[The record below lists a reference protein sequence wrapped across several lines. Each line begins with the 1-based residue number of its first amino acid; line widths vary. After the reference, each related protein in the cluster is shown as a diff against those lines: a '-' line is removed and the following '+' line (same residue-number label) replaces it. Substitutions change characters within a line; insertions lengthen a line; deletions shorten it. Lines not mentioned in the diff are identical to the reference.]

1 MFPVLTCVLPQALRW
16 GSVDSRLCRDKPWGP
31 RVMRAAVL
39 ATEIA
44 GAQRKLGQLRG
55 PRSAPSVSL
64 RRGPRRAERPAFP
77 SRAPS
82 VQGPP
87 VDTHPCARAAFPPP
101 GSSRVSSR
109 GRRLPQ
115 ARPRLRGVRGSSSL
129 VASRASA
136 ASHSLCTPLSSSLS
150 CNSIWNVSRSL
161 PWPAGPGTRTLRAAT
176 LTGQGWGDRKEVSRV
191 QNLRMC
197 SLP

>member
-16 GSVDSRLCRDKPWGP
+16 GSVDSRLCGDKPWGSP
-31 RVMRAAVL
+31 GGEGCRPGYRDRGSSEEARTAAW
-39 ATEIA
+39 ATVSPERQPA
-44 GAQRKLGQLRG
+44 TWPAQ
-55 PRSAPSVSL
+55 
-64 RRGPRRAERPAFP
+64 AERPAFP

-150 CNSIWNVSRSL
+150 CNSIWNVLRSL

-176 LTGQGWGDRKEVSRV
+176 LTGQG
-191 QNLRMC
+191 
-197 SLP
+197 